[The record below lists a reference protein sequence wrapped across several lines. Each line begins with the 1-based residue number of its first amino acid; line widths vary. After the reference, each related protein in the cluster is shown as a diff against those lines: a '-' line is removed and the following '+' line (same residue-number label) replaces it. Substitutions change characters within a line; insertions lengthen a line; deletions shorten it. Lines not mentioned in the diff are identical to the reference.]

1 MEELI
6 NKMENN
12 ELHCGESEFYNLN
25 KLHQP
30 LLDDDV
36 TIENLDDLLNL
47 YRNYLVVIDF
57 QDGREDTKKIYNL
70 INDYISKYDT
80 NDFENCIK
88 IAADIYD
95 NILTFLNV
103 YEE

>member
-1 MEELI
+1 
-6 NKMENN
+6 MENN